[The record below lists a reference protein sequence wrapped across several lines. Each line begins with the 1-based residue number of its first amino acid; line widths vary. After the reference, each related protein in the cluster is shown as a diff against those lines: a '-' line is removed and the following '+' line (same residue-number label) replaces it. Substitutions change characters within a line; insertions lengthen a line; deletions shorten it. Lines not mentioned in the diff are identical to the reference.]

1 MCITVKMKWLYLICI
16 IFAVHLIFNFLF
28 KSITSFLIHWYIF
41 VARFNLFSA
50 DQYHYLNQSGCYGD
64 PTIND
69 VQDFINV
76 KVRMY
81 SLFSEFG
88 MVTVYVYLFAY
99 MQAHIHVCVCA
110 SVCACVCVQACMLGC
125 VPVYLCVF
133 LKYWQVRSRRVFA
146 QQSHIVQNLFD
157 IFGS

>member
-1 MCITVKMKWLYLICI
+1 MYITVIMKWLYLICI

-88 MVTVYVYLFAY
+88 MVTVCMCICLHTLCKHTY
-99 MQAHIHVCVCA
+99 MCVCVCMRA
-110 SVCACVCVQACMLGC
+110 STHSWMYTCMSVCVLEILASA
-125 VPVYLCVF
+125 
-133 LKYWQVRSRRVFA
+133 K
-146 QQSHIVQNLFD
+146 
-157 IFGS
+157 

>member
-88 MVTVYVYLFAY
+88 MVTVCMCICLHTCKHAY
-99 MQAHIHVCVCA
+99 VCVCA
-110 SVCACVCVQACMLGC
+110 SVCACVCMHARMLGC
-125 VPVYLCVF
+125 VPVCLCVF
-133 LKYWQVRSRRVFA
+133 LIYWQVRSRQVFA
-146 QQSHIVQNLFD
+146 QAVTYSTKLV
-157 IFGS
+157 